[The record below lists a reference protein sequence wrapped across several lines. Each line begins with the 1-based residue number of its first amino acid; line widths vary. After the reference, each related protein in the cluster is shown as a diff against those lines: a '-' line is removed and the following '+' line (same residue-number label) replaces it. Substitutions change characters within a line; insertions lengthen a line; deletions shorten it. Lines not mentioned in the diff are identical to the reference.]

1 MQLPICK
8 ATTADVHGE
17 LQTIAREKTR
27 RIQGERRDQRTP
39 KNTRNSLSGAFKYAV
54 NKRVIPTNPVYGVI
68 TPRGVRPKKTHAN
81 TLNEIYALLAA
92 LKDEPAHT
100 ACLTVA
106 LSRLSQRRIGCTQ
119 VGGHRRRRDSC
130 AASNLVELVVL
141 TRKSLRQS
149 YATRTF
155 VPRGIFI
162 SKLKAR
168 LRRRRR
174 RVSGRLMLRARSS
187 DG

>member
-1 MQLPICK
+1 MLQSRSTPLPISLRTPVKNYGDFTPRAARYHHQFNVIRRQEALCKLPICK

-54 NKRVIPTNPVYGVI
+54 NKRVIPTNPVCGVI
-68 TPRGVRPKKTHAN
+68 TPRGARPKKTHAN

-106 LSRLSQRRIGCTQ
+106 LSRLSQ
-119 VGGHRRRRDSC
+119 S
-130 AASNLVELVVL
+130 ELVALKWVDIVDGEIRVRHR
-141 TRKSLRQS
+141 TSLN
-149 YATRTF
+149 
-155 VPRGIFI
+155 
-162 SKLKAR
+162 LWC
-168 LRRRRR
+168 
-174 RVSGRLMLRARSS
+174 
-187 DG
+187 